1 MKKLT
6 IFLLTTL
13 LLLSGCTKTEEP
25 ENPYRLKSYT
35 SESSI
40 AGVPQSSIRCDYF
53 YDESGQ
59 IYRFDSYWKGELHRS
74 ELLEWDEYGNVTRA
88 TVTGSDG
95 SQSIEEHR
103 LTLDTQHRILRD
115 EVYVGDS
122 CQEISEYAYDKDGNQ
137 TMQTLVRY
145 PKTNE
150 DPSVTCRID
159 MTYDKDGSL
168 LREDIQWNQKLPT
181 HTDYSYADG
190 KPDKISNYDE
200 HNRLTDYTQYSYD
213 ETGLIVTLTTYAADG
228 TLEET
233 VVNTYDEFGNLLTNE
248 SWDEAMDRS
257 GKTVYTYELIEPADA
272 A

>member
-1 MKKLT
+1 MKKLFAL
-6 IFLLTTL
+6 ILALLFLLC
-13 LLLSGCTKTEEP
+13 GCAKEEAI
-25 ENPYRLKSYT
+25 ENPYRLKTYT
-35 SESSI
+35 SETTI
-40 AGVPQSSIRCDYF
+40 AGIPQSSIRCDYF

-59 IYRFDSYWKGELHRS
+59 LYQWDSYWKEELHRS
-74 ELLEWDEYGNVTRA
+74 EYPEYDEYGNIIRSTI
-88 TVTGSDG
+88 TNSDG

-137 TMQTLVRY
+137 TMQSLIRY

-159 MTYDKDGSL
+159 MTYDEDGNL
-168 LREDIQWNQKLPT
+168 LREDIQWNQNLPT
-181 HTDYSYADG
+181 HTDYSYTGG
-190 KPDKISNYDE
+190 KLDKISNYDE
-200 HNRLTDYTQYSYD
+200 HGRLTDYTQYSYD
-213 ETGLIVTLTTYAADG
+213 ETGLIVTLTTYTADG
-228 TLEET
+228 TVEET

-248 SWDEAMDRS
+248 SRDEAMDRT
-257 GKTVYTYELIEPADA
+257 GKIIYTYELIEPADA